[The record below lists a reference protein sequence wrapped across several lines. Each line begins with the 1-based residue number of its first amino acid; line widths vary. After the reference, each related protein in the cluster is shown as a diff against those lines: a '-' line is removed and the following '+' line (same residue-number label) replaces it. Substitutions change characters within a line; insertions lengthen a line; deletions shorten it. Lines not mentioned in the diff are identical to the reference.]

1 MKRYFNTTGPCYYV
15 EAQTRDNKRTNIIID
30 YKGEQFVIELKIC
43 HGNTYNQ
50 RGEEQL
56 FDYFSFYH
64 LKKEY
69 IFSFNFN
76 KKKKIGVKKIN
87 KGEFVLIEAVV

>member
-1 MKRYFNTTGPCYYV
+1 MCTT
-15 EAQTRDNKRTNIIID
+15 AQGMIRNKPLR
-30 YKGEQFVIELKIC
+30 GCGRHELMNEKKKNFSFMSIKIC

-64 LKKEY
+64 LKKGY

>member
-1 MKRYFNTTGPCYYV
+1 MHLSADFCSTLPMCLL
-15 EAQTRDNKRTNIIID
+15 
-30 YKGEQFVIELKIC
+30 VIHLGRQMFSFMSIKIC

-64 LKKEY
+64 LKKGY